1 LITKYYSQA
10 HAAAEGAAAEGGGMQ
25 MIFMLV
31 VFGAVFYFM
40 IYRPQAR
47 RAKEHKNLMENIA
60 KNDEVLTS
68 GGLIGRV
75 SKISDDNPYV
85 RIELNE
91 NNTIVIKKDFITAV
105 LPADTIKSI

>member
-1 LITKYYSQA
+1 MSLFISQA
-10 HAAAEGAAAEGGGMQ
+10 HAAGEGVSADGGGMQ

-31 VFGAVFYFM
+31 VFAAIFYFM

-47 RAKEHKNLMENIA
+47 RTKEHKSLMDNIA
-60 KNDEVLTS
+60 KNDEILTT

-75 SKISDDNPYV
+75 AKISADSEYV
-85 RIELNE
+85 QIELNE

-105 LPADTIKSI
+105 LPKGTLKSI

>member
-1 LITKYYSQA
+1 MSLFISQA
-10 HAAAEGAAAEGGGMQ
+10 HAAGEGVSTDGSGTQ

-31 VFGAVFYFM
+31 VFAAIFYFM

-47 RAKEHKNLMENIA
+47 RTKEHKSLMDNIA
-60 KNDEVLTS
+60 KNDEILTT

-75 SKISDDNPYV
+75 AKISADSEYV
-85 RIELNE
+85 QIELNE

-105 LPADTIKSI
+105 LPKGTLKSI